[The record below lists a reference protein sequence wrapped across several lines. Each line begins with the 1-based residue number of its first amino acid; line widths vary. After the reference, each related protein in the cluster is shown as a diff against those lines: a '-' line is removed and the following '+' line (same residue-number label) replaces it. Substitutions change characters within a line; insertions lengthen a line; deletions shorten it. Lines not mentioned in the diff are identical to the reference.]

1 MAESKIRDKLVDYII
16 QFESGELD
24 TKKTLELF
32 SELIKSGDVWKLQG
46 MYGRM
51 ARDLIESG
59 VISEDGKINWKKA
72 RELGL
77 LANKREKLE
86 EVS

>member
-1 MAESKIRDKLVDYII
+1 MTESKIRDKLVDYII

-24 TKKTLELF
+24 AKKTLELF
-32 SELIKSGDVWKLQG
+32 SELIKSGKAWELQG